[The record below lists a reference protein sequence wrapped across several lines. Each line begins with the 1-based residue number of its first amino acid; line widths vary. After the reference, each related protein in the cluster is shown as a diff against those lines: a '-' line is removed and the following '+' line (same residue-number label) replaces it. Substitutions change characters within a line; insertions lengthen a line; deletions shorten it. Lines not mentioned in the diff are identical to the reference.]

1 VLETDDIPPWNLQ
14 EESQLGYFQAF
25 LQCPEGKKKGSVA
38 LVHRPS
44 GSRGNRVPA
53 FCKLHRSVVIMQ
65 RCQWETRTGPQGL
78 LCACSLPEGNKN
90 HQIPVR
96 GKKYKC
102 VPHETIRHG
111 KMRTQCRRSSW
122 LRADPKRQAALW
134 FGAVGRALRLSFAFF
149 GAAFFPR
156 FARSLSSRSKKKQP
170 KKLGHTEARL
180 GNANK
185 NAIGAKTVCLL
196 KGAHEEGG
204 LRRSHGP
211 SRQIRSLQRRQK
223 NLLSLLFWRARTH
236 THTHKFV
243 WTDFA
248 SLLIYL
254 TRREVKGFVKP
265 HIPSDLVLRIVR
277 TPNQQ
282 KRHDRSGSPKNPHTH
297 SPLFSRLPLHR
308 WRQIVSNTT
317 IDEELPHM
325 EPFLSALFFFLFF
338 VRLLITAAAYATSL
352 YYAIVL

>member
-1 VLETDDIPPWNLQ
+1 
-14 EESQLGYFQAF
+14 LGYFQAF

-156 FARSLSSRSKKKQP
+156 FARSLPSRSKKKQP

-223 NLLSLLFWRARTH
+223 NLLSLLFWRARAHTH
-236 THTHKFV
+236 THTHTQVCLDRFRLP
-243 WTDFA
+243 
-248 SLLIYL
+248 S
-254 TRREVKGFVKP
+254 
-265 HIPSDLVLRIVR
+265 HIPHASRG
-277 TPNQQ
+277 
-282 KRHDRSGSPKNPHTH
+282 KRFCETAHT
-297 SPLFSRLPLHR
+297 
-308 WRQIVSNTT
+308 
-317 IDEELPHM
+317 
-325 EPFLSALFFFLFF
+325 
-338 VRLLITAAAYATSL
+338 VRLGPAHRSHTKSTKEARQVRIPQKPPYPLPVILAL
-352 YYAIVL
+352 AIASMAPDCFKHNNR